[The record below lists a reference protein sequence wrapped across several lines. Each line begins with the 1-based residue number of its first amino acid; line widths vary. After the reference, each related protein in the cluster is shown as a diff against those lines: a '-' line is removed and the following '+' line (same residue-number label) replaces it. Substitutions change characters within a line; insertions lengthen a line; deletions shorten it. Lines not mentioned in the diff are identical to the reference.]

1 LRAQGVPAVVR
12 GSYED
17 HPDEESGERSALKE
31 SHGEGARTE
40 RPSRAAA
47 GEDPDALRNRLK
59 DASQAQNAR
68 LSDEREE
75 LQAAARD
82 REPEQQPAKRRW
94 RRAR

>member
-1 LRAQGVPAVVR
+1 LKDAHGASDRA
-12 GSYED
+12 
-17 HPDEESGERSALKE
+17 
-31 SHGEGARTE
+31 E

-75 LQAAARD
+75 LQEAARG
-82 REPEQQPAKRRW
+82 REPEEQPAKRRW